1 MVLLGHAAGLA
12 GVVIAGLLNWVP
24 LLTAL
29 AFAGVLLR
37 AAWAVQEP
45 RPVAD
50 VRRFGFTEVGVEVLC
65 GAWIVFSYWVW

>member
-1 MVLLGHAAGLA
+1 MV
-12 GVVIAGLLNWVP
+12 VAGLLNWVP

-29 AFAGVLLR
+29 AFAAVLLR

-45 RPVAD
+45 RPVTD